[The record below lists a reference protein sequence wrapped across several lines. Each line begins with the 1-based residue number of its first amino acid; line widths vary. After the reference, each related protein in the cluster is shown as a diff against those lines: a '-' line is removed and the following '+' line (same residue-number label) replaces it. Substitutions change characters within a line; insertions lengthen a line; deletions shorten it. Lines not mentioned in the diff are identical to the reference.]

1 MTEACIPWKRL
12 ALEIESRLDAVALPG
27 QVVYLL
33 CMAAGFAP
41 IEGSQVEVCVAE
53 AINNSI
59 KHAYQCDPNCKVELE
74 VHLLPHQLIVDVWD
88 SGVSADT
95 ARMHADHRHALEI
108 HSDCIEDI
116 SECGRGLALIQE
128 VMDSFEYTPGAERN
142 RLRMIKHRDM
152 ALPRLTS
159 STPKRRATDLR
170 YVVGEPAGGSTDG
183 PVDKGDKRT

>member
-1 MTEACIPWKRL
+1 MSEPRIPWKRL

-59 KHAYQCDPNCKVELE
+59 KHAYQDDPNCRVELE
-74 VHLLPHQLIVDVWD
+74 VFLLPHQLIVDVWD
-88 SGVSADT
+88 SGISADA
-95 ARMHADHRHALEI
+95 ARMHADHSHALEI
-108 HSDCIEDI
+108 CSDCIEDV
-116 SECGRGLALIQE
+116 SERGRGLALIQE
-128 VMDSFEYTPGAERN
+128 VMDSFEYTPGTQRN
-142 RLRMIKHRDM
+142 RLRMIKHREL

-159 STPKRRATDLR
+159 PTPKRRATDLR
-170 YVVGEPAGGSTDG
+170 YVVGEPAVGSTEVTVKKEDT
-183 PVDKGDKRT
+183 RT